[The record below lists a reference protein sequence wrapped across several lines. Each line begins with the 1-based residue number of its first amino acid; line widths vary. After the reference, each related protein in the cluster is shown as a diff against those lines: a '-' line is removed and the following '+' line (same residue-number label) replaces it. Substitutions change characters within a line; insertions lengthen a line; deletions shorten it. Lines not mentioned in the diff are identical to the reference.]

1 MTADTPDRSMPST
14 AMGTGTEHLLNR
26 RHRLGATLTPLDPN
40 TKSPRTGVAIV
51 ACMDARLAVETMFG
65 LRPGDAHVIRNA
77 GGCVTDDTLRSLR
90 LSQLRGATTEIVLV
104 HHEDC
109 AVVTDPDADLHS
121 CLARIRQSKELPH
134 TDVVRG
140 FVYTRGGAL
149 REIRPPMRAE
159 YR

>member
-1 MTADTPDRSMPST
+1 
-14 AMGTGTEHLLNR
+14 
-26 RHRLGATLTPLDPN
+26 
-40 TKSPRTGVAIV
+40 
-51 ACMDARLAVETMFG
+51 MDARPAVGTMFG
-65 LRPGDAHVIRNA
+65 LQPGDAHVIRNA

-90 LSQLRGATTEIVLV
+90 LSQLRGGTTEIVLV

-109 AVVTDPDADLHS
+109 AVVRDPDTDLHR
-121 CLARIRQSKELPH
+121 CLDLIEHSNELPH

-140 FVYTRGGAL
+140 FVYTRGGAP